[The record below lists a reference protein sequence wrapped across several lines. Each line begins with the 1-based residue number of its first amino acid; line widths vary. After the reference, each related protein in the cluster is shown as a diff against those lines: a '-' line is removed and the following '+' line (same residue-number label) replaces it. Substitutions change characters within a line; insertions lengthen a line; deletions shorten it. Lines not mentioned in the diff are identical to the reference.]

1 MGYYSDVACVFTPE
15 GYEKFKEIFSEKIKE
30 YWKDYPYKDTDHPDI
45 MENNMLNYSD
55 ISPDGFVL
63 QEKTDK
69 KWYEDSVYFPD
80 VRAFMSALNEL
91 DDDSYKYLRMGEN
104 NDDNEELGGLYDEP
118 FGVGI
123 IRRIEVSNRFENS
136 ESIGME
142 I

>member
-1 MGYYSDVACVFTPE
+1 
-15 GYEKFKEIFSEKIKE
+15 
-30 YWKDYPYKDTDHPDI
+30 
-45 MENNMLNYSD
+45 MLNYSD

-63 QEKTDK
+63 LEKTDK

-91 DDDSYKYLRMGEN
+91 DEDSYKYLRMGEN
-104 NDDNEELGGLYDEP
+104 NDDDEELGELYDEP
-118 FGVGI
+118 FGIEI

-142 I
+142 M